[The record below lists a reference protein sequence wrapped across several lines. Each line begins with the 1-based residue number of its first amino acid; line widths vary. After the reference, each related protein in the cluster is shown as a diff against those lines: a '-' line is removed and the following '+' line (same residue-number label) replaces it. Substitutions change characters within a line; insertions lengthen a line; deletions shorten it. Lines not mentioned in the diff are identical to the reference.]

1 MTTVVSTD
9 RAARWALVAIVTAL
23 VAALVS
29 GCATL
34 PPGREPSRAAS
45 SSDIAEV
52 AAAVAAATST
62 TTPPAPT
69 APGVAPRSN
78 VAVAAAAAVAAAQG
92 QSRSFVDVVK
102 DAKEVPGFFPIC
114 TRDDKVWIE
123 IAPERLDQAFFFQLN
138 NARGIGEKGVYGG
151 MMGLSHVARFKKIG
165 NYVQLIARNYR
176 FAAKEGTPMARMVR
190 EGFSDSL
197 LGAAAVASQPHP
209 ERKSILIEAN
219 ALLLADFAAE
229 TRFAQGV
236 HQRGYVF
243 DQRNSS
249 IERSFNNADQLSFFV
264 LAHYTSPKAGLPPAP
279 ASSSASNPF
288 PRFENLPDPRSLFL
302 GLQYS
307 FAKVPE
313 PMRPRLADPR
323 IGHFTDEVWDFT
335 DDQRYTAR
343 KNYISRWRLEKKD
356 PSAALSE
363 PVQPIVYWIDRNVPE
378 KYRGAVREGILEW
391 NKAFEKIGFANALR
405 AEVQPDDADFETSDA
420 RHATVRWFV
429 ATDTGFAIGPS
440 HTDPRSGEILDA
452 DVAIPDIWARGDRRF
467 IREDVA
473 GLWPAVDSSKDNHG
487 RDARYC
493 TYAHDALAEMEFGL
507 DLLVERGD
515 IEPDSPEADAY
526 VLASLKSVVMH
537 EVGHTLG
544 MRHNFRASTIY
555 PLDKLSDRMF
565 TREHGLSGSVMDYSP
580 VNLAL
585 KGELQ
590 GEFHQSVLGPYDFWA
605 IEYAYKPIDPSE
617 EKGELARIAGRGASN
632 RLLAFSSDE
641 EVVAGMDPAASHWD
655 FGDEPLAFLERRFK
669 LTSEL
674 WRRLQRKELA
684 QGQAYDSLRRSFDAG
699 LRQTVRAAQT
709 STKYIAG
716 VAYVRDFAGSGR
728 NPLTPVAPEK
738 QRAALKLLA
747 DGIFSTDSFK
757 FEPEFMQRMGVD
769 YLQVQWP
776 NVNPDFSLIQRVL
789 ALQSGALAK
798 LMSDATASRLLDS
811 EVKTRADAKAFRL
824 SELYTTLHGA
834 IWSELKTGRDI
845 DLFRRNLQ
853 REHTNRVASAL
864 LRSAAS
870 MPADARALLRVEAK
884 TLRTEIAAAQKRS
897 SYSPEAKAH
906 LVEALATLDEALRAP
921 LVRQSL

>member
-9 RAARWALVAIVTAL
+9 RAARWALVVM
-23 VAALVS
+23 VAALAT

-34 PPGREPSRAAS
+34 PSGGETPNAAS
-45 SSDIAEV
+45 SGDIAAV

-69 APGVAPRSN
+69 APGVAPRSTAA
-78 VAVAAAAAVAAAQG
+78 AVAAAAAIAQG
-92 QSRSFVDVVK
+92 QSKSFSEVVK
-102 DAKEVPGFFPIC
+102 GAQEVPGFFP
-114 TRDDKVWIE
+114 TWARDDKVWIE

-165 NYVQLIARNYR
+165 NHVQLIARNYR

-219 ALLLADFAAE
+219 SLLLADFAAE

-249 IERSFNNADQLSFFV
+249 IERTFNNADQLSFFV
-264 LAHYTSPKAGLPPAP
+264 LAHYTSPRAGMPSAP
-279 ASSSASNPF
+279 TSPLASSPF

-343 KNYISRWRLEKKD
+343 KNYVSRWRLEKKD

-405 AEVQPDDADFETSDA
+405 VEVQPDDADFETADA
-420 RHATVRWFV
+420 RHATVRWF
-429 ATDTGFAIGPS
+429 AGTDAGFAFGPS

-452 DVAIPDIWARGDRRF
+452 DVAIPDIWARGGRRF
-467 IREDVA
+467 IREDLA
-473 GLWPAVDSSKDNHG
+473 GLWPVVDSFKDGHG
-487 RDARYC
+487 HDARHC

-515 IEPDSPEADAY
+515 IETDSPEAEAY

-565 TREHGLSGSVMDYSP
+565 TQQYGMSGSVMDYSP

-605 IEYAYKPIDPSE
+605 IEYAYKPIAPAE
-617 EKGELARIAGRGASN
+617 EKEELARIAGRGASD

-728 NPLTPVAPEK
+728 NPLTPVAPDK

-798 LMSDATASRLLDS
+798 LMNDTTASRLLDS
-811 EVKTRADAKAFRL
+811 EVKTRPDAKAFRL
-824 SELYTTLHGA
+824 SELYTTLHSA

-853 REHTNRVASAL
+853 REHANRVASAL
-864 LRSAAS
+864 LRSAAT

>member
-1 MTTVVSTD
+1 MNIVVTID
-9 RAARWALVAIVTAL
+9 RAAPLTVLAMIAAL
-23 VAALVS
+23 VAALSS
-29 GCATL
+29 GCATV
-34 PPGREPSRAAS
+34 PSGGQTSAPTGS
-45 SSDIAEV
+45 GDIAAV

-69 APGVAPRSN
+69 APGVATRSN
-78 VAVAAAAAVAAAQG
+78 VAVAAAAAAAAAQG
-92 QSRSFVDVVK
+92 QNKAFADVVK
-102 DAKEVPGFFPIC
+102 DAKEIPGFLPIW
-114 TRDDKVWIE
+114 TKDEKVWIE

-190 EGFSDSL
+190 DGFSDSL
-197 LGAAAVASQPHP
+197 LGSATVASQPHP

-229 TRFAQGV
+229 SRFSYGV

-249 IERSFNNADQLSFFV
+249 IERTFNSADQLSFFV
-264 LAHYTSPKAGLPPAP
+264 LAHYTSPRAGVPPAP
-279 ASSSASNPF
+279 GSSAAASAF

-323 IGHFTDEVWDFT
+323 IGHFTDEIWDFT
-335 DDQRYTAR
+335 DDQRHTAR
-343 KNYISRWRLEKKD
+343 KNYVARWRLEKKD
-356 PSAALSE
+356 PSATLSE

-378 KYRGAVREGILEW
+378 KYRETVREGILEW

-405 AEVQPDDADFETSDA
+405 VEIQPDDADFETADA
-420 RHATVRWFV
+420 RHASVRWFTG
-429 ATDTGFAIGPS
+429 TDAGFAFGPS

-452 DVAIPDIWARGDRRF
+452 DVAIPDIWTRGERRF
-467 IREDVA
+467 VREDVA
-473 GLWPAVDSSKDNHG
+473 GLWPTSDAHG
-487 RDARYC
+487 HDARRC
-493 TYAHDALAEMEFGL
+493 THAHDALAEMDFGL

-515 IEPDSPEADAY
+515 LEHDSPEADAY

-537 EVGHTLG
+537 EVGHSLG
-544 MRHNFRASTIY
+544 LSHNFRASTIY

-585 KGELQ
+585 TGEPQ
-590 GEFHQSVLGPYDFWA
+590 GEFHQSILGPYDFWA
-605 IEYAYKPIDPSE
+605 VEYAYKPIDPAQ
-617 EKGELARIAGRGASN
+617 EKDELARIASRGASD

-641 EVVAGMDPAASHWD
+641 EVAAGMDPAASHWD

-684 QGQAYDSLRRSFDAG
+684 QGKAYDSLRRSFDAG

-738 QRAALKLLA
+738 QRAAMKLLA

-776 NVNPDFSLIQRVL
+776 NINPDFSLVQRVL
-789 ALQSGALAK
+789 TLQSGALAK
-798 LMSDATASRLLDS
+798 LMNDTTASRLLDS
-811 EVKTRADAKAFRL
+811 EVKTRLDAKAFRL
-824 SELYTTLHGA
+824 SELYTTLHDA

-853 REHTNRVASAL
+853 REHANRVASAL
-864 LRSAAS
+864 LRSAAA

-884 TLRTEIAAAQKRS
+884 TLRNEIAAAQKRP
-897 SYSPEAKAH
+897 SYSPEARAH
-906 LVEALATLDEALRAP
+906 LLEALATLDEALRAP